1 MNLKSRNGMIRKN
14 ENESKP
20 DVITRPAS
28 EASIPDLVDFVR
40 NMALECGYRD
50 ETIDD
55 LGRAIEETALN
66 IIRFACRGRQAE
78 INIICVIHESGALY
92 ITITDTGAPFNMLLA
107 GTFPETDDFFGPGEK
122 PSTKIMKRAARNIE
136 YKRNADKNMLIFIVS
151 HDPGGIR
158 R

>member
-1 MNLKSRNGMIRKN
+1 MIKKN
-14 ENESKP
+14 ENDSAP
-20 DVITRPAS
+20 DAITRPAN

-40 NMALECGYRD
+40 NMAIECGYRD
-50 ETIDD
+50 DTIED
-55 LGRAIEETALN
+55 LGRATEETALN
-66 IIRFACRGRQAE
+66 IIRFACRDRQAE
-78 INIICVIHESGALY
+78 ISITCLIHENGALY

-122 PSTKIMKRAARNIE
+122 PSTKIMKKAARNIE
-136 YKRNADKNMLIFIVS
+136 YKRNADRNMLILTVS